1 LPPLEMI
8 TVSGVIFGLVNG
20 DQPGGVGIDTV
31 RSVREPGATCC
42 PVTPM
47 LSRYWDR
54 GTGFS
59 VVLVVVVVV
68 ELFAKIDW

>member
-1 LPPLEMI
+1 MI
-8 TVSGVIFGLVNG
+8 SVCGLMFGLVNG

-31 RSVREPGATCC
+31 RSGSDPGATGS

-47 LSRYWDR
+47 LCRYCDR

-59 VVLVVVVVV
+59 AGLVVVAVEVVD
-68 ELFAKIDW
+68 KIDW